1 MLLVVTANCPPYES
15 PTDSAKLSEKNNL
28 LINKLN
34 VMRLCVRKSTGR
46 NVCIGGGVD

>member
-1 MLLVVTANCPPYES
+1 MKAQQIVQNCL
-15 PTDSAKLSEKNNL
+15 KKMNL
-28 LINKLN
+28 LINKPN